1 MFQPGITFTDSLN
14 NLRVIVRQEKER
26 SRLGH
31 SRVTFTA
38 PYALYVHEAV
48 EMVLKGKPRP
58 SGIGVYWG
66 PNGMAKYLETPMK
79 TRWKEIEEIMQREF
93 DRGATIKEASYVAAL
108 ALLEWAKDNVPIEYG
123 DLKDSGEVVKGE
135 W

>member
-1 MFQPGITFTDSLN
+1 MGITFTDSLDR
-14 NLRVIVRQEKER
+14 LRVIVRREQER

-38 PYALYVHEAV
+38 EYALYVHEAV
-48 EMVLKGKPRP
+48 EMVLKGQPRP

-66 PNGMAKYLETPMK
+66 PHGQAKFLEEPMR
-79 TRWKEIEEIMQREF
+79 TRWKELEEVMQREF

-108 ALLEWAKDNVPIEYG
+108 VLLEWAKDLVPIEY
-123 DLKDSGEVVKGE
+123 DELRKSGTVIKGE

>member
-1 MFQPGITFTDSLN
+1 MFKPGITFTDSLDK
-14 NLRVIVRQEKER
+14 LRVIVRREQER
-26 SRLGH
+26 SRSGH

-66 PNGMAKYLETPMK
+66 PNGMAKFLETPMK
-79 TRWKEIEEIMQREF
+79 ERWKDIEAIMQREF
-93 DRGATIKEASYVAAL
+93 DAGRTIKEASYVAAL
-108 ALLEWAKDNVPIEYG
+108 ALLDWIRPNVPIEYG
-123 DLKDSGEVVKGE
+123 DLIDSATVVKGE